1 MVEVS
6 DEEGEFLVR
15 KAREVIEKL
24 VLNGERI
31 KEVNGE
37 YKILNEMR
45 GVFVTINK
53 LREHKKELRGCIG
66 FPLPYHPLKK
76 GLAEAA
82 IAAASEDPRF
92 EPLKAIE
99 LPKIVVEVSILTEP
113 KLIEVKSPK
122 EYPSKIK
129 IGRDGL
135 VVKWAYGSGLLLP
148 QVPVEYNWDAE
159 EYLSHA
165 CLKAGAPPDA
175 WLMPETKIYSFQ
187 AEVFEELE
195 PKGKVIRKKLEE
207 S

>member
-24 VLNGERI
+24 VLRGERV
-31 KEVNGE
+31 KEVKGE
-37 YKILNEMR
+37 YKILDEMK

-53 LREHKKELRGCIG
+53 LVNHEKELRGCIG
-66 FPLPYHPLKK
+66 FPLPHYPLRK
-76 GLAEAA
+76 GLVEAA
-82 IAAASEDPRF
+82 IASASEDPRF
-92 EPLKAIE
+92 EPLKADE
-99 LPKIVVEVSILTEP
+99 LPNIVVEVSVLTEP

-159 EYLSHA
+159 EYLCHA
-165 CLKAGAPPDA
+165 CLKAGASADA

-195 PKGKVIRKKLEE
+195 PKGKVVRKKLDKC
-207 S
+207 